1 MAGYNEAFAS
11 FYDSLIGGVDYA
23 SRAHFFLNQVSR
35 FRDRCELVLDLACGT
50 GSLSLELSK
59 RGKEVIA
66 VDGSPDMLMQAT
78 GKTAMAQ
85 PPVLYLCQPMEH
97 LDLYGTVD
105 AAFCMQDSLNH
116 LTGAEAVQATF
127 DRLRFFVEPG
137 GIFIF
142 DMNTPYKHRE
152 VLGNSTFVYDQK
164 EVYCVWQNFY
174 NVGDG
179 AVDIELDFFE
189 KEGKLYRR
197 SSESFREYSY
207 PPEQIGEMLK
217 RADFTLLEIQ
227 GDYTGLPPT
236 EQEERLV
243 YIAKRN

>member
-1 MAGYNEAFAS
+1 
-11 FYDSLIGGVDYA
+11 
-23 SRAHFFLNQVSR
+23 
-35 FRDRCELVLDLACGT
+35 
-50 GSLSLELSK
+50 
-59 RGKEVIA
+59 
-66 VDGSPDMLMQAT
+66 
-78 GKTAMAQ
+78 
-85 PPVLYLCQPMEH
+85 
-97 LDLYGTVD
+97 
-105 AAFCMQDSLNH
+105 
-116 LTGAEAVQATF
+116 
-127 DRLRFFVEPG
+127 
-137 GIFIF
+137 
-142 DMNTPYKHRE
+142 KHRE